1 MLNLSISRVTQKNE
15 VMKPCRHYGAYF
27 YVLCMTT
34 LNHFMSF
41 VRWIDHV
48 SNPNT
53 HPIQF
58 SYLYLSFSSVHPI
71 VNHFLCSLLSNLM
84 CFLSK
89 LVCLILMSMLEIDWA
104 NAKKDCNGK
113 LTDPFQCLIEC
124 KSFDAEALVSFFPLF
139 FLFKIVLSALLTI

>member
-1 MLNLSISRVTQKNE
+1 MSTLWRLFLCPAYDDT
-15 VMKPCRHYGAYF
+15 KPFHVIR
-27 YVLCMTT
+27 T
-34 LNHFMSF
+34 LDRSCFQSKHA
-41 VRWIDHV
+41 
-48 SNPNT
+48 PY
-53 HPIQF
+53 QF

-139 FLFKIVLSALLTI
+139 FLFKTVLSALLTI